1 METQLR
7 SRLLNASPVSA
18 IVGTR
23 VSWGIRPQ
31 GEAYPSIVLSLIA
44 DGRPQHMAGI
54 IDMRETRVQ
63 IDCYGMTRAQV
74 ATLREAVISA
84 IVPAATVSGVYFQR
98 AFINTVRTMD
108 AHTDTGIVFRDM
120 IDAQIWH
127 D

>member
-7 SRLLNASPVSA
+7 SRLLSASPVSA

-23 VSWGIRPQ
+23 VSWGVRPQ

-44 DGRPQHMAGI
+44 DGRPQHMAGN

-63 IDCYGMTRAQV
+63 IDCYGTTRAQV
-74 ATLREAVISA
+74 AALREAVISA

>member
-7 SRLLNASPVSA
+7 SRLLASSPVTA

-23 VSWGIRPQ
+23 VNWGVRPQ
-31 GEAYPSIVLSLIA
+31 GEAYPSIVLTLVA
-44 DGRPQHMAGI
+44 DGRPQHMVGL
-54 IDMRETRVQ
+54 IDLRETRVQ
-63 IDCYGMTRAQV
+63 IDCYGTTRAQV
-74 ATLREAVISA
+74 AALREAVISA
-84 IVPAATVSGVYFQR
+84 IVPTATVSGVYFQR

-108 AHTDTGIVFRDM
+108 AHTDTGLVFRDM

>member
-7 SRLLNASPVSA
+7 SRLLASSPVTA

-23 VSWGIRPQ
+23 VNWGVRPQ
-31 GEAYPSIVLSLIA
+31 GEVYPSIVLSLVA
-44 DGRPQHMAGI
+44 DGRPQHMGGL
-54 IDMRETRVQ
+54 IDLRETRVQ
-63 IDCYGMTRAQV
+63 IDCYGTTRAQV
-74 ATLREAVISA
+74 AALREAVISA
-84 IVPAATVSGVYFQR
+84 IVPTATVSGVYFQR

-108 AHTDTGIVFRDM
+108 AHTDTGLVFRDM